1 MPINKRMRHLG
12 EERSVIREIFEYGN
26 ARKKQIGAENV
37 FDFSLGNPSVPAP
50 PEVNAEIARLIA
62 DMPSVQLHGYT
73 SAAGAPEARAA
84 VADYLKTK
92 FGAPV
97 SAFRVY
103 MTCGAAA
110 SLAIALNALAEPN
123 DEFVVVAPYFPEYRV
138 FIEQAGGKVVEA
150 RAADDFHLDLAALDR
165 AVGVHTKAVILNSPN
180 NPTGAVY
187 GEHELKAL
195 AALLTKKSEARGMPV
210 FLIADEPYRELTYG
224 AEVPCLLDLY
234 PDTVLCYSFSKSLS
248 LAGER
253 VGYIAISDNCADADA
268 LFAAVCGAGRALG
281 YVCAPS
287 LFQRVAAACLGKSG
301 DIAAYRANR
310 DMLHGALVSCGFS
323 CVPPE
328 GAFYLFVKS
337 PEPDAKAFCERA
349 KKYELLLVPSDSF
362 GIEGYVRI
370 SYCVAQETIRNALP
384 AFAKLAEEYGLKQA

>member
-1 MPINKRMRHLG
+1 MSINQTMRHLG

-26 ARKKQIGAENV
+26 ARKKEIGEENV

-62 DMPSVQLHGYT
+62 DMPPVKLHGYT
-73 SAAGAPEARAA
+73 SAAGAPEVRAA
-84 VADYLKTK
+84 VAAYLQTQ

-97 SAFRVY
+97 SASRVY

-110 SLAIALNALAEPN
+110 SLTISLAAMSEAG
-123 DEFVVVAPYFPEYRV
+123 DEFVVVAPCFPEYRV
-138 FIEQAGGKVVEA
+138 FIERAGGKVVEA
-150 RAADDFHLDLAALDR
+150 QAAADFHLDLAALAR
-165 AVGVHTKAVILNSPN
+165 AVGSRTKAVILNSPN

-187 GEHELKAL
+187 GREELAAL
-195 AALLTKKSEARGMPV
+195 AALLAEKSAERGAPV
-210 FLIADEPYRELTYG
+210 YLIADEPYRELTYG
-224 AEVPCLLDLY
+224 AEVPCLLNIY

-253 VGYIAISDNCADADA
+253 IGYIAVPDGCTDADA

-281 YVCAPS
+281 YVCAPA
-287 LFQRVAAACLGKSG
+287 LFQRVAAECLGKSG
-301 DIAAYRANR
+301 DIAAYRENR
-310 DMLHGALVSCGFS
+310 DLLWNALRTYGFE

-328 GAFYLFVKS
+328 GAFYLFVRS
-337 PEPDAKAFCERA
+337 PEPDAKAFCARA

-362 GIEGYVRI
+362 GIPGYVRI
-370 SYCVAQETIRNALP
+370 SYCVAKETIQSALP
-384 AFAKLAEEYGLKQA
+384 AFEKLAKEYGLR

>member
-1 MPINKRMRHLG
+1 MSINQTMRHLG

-26 ARKKQIGAENV
+26 ARKKEIGEENV

-62 DMPSVQLHGYT
+62 DMPPIKLHGYT
-73 SAAGAPEARAA
+73 SAAGAPEVRAA
-84 VADYLKTK
+84 VAAYLQTQ

-97 SAFRVY
+97 SASRVY

-110 SLAIALNALAEPN
+110 SLTISLAAMSEAG
-123 DEFVVVAPYFPEYRV
+123 DEFVVVAPCFPEYRV
-138 FIEQAGGKVVEA
+138 FIERASGKVVEA
-150 RAADDFHLDLAALDR
+150 QAAADFHLDLAALAR
-165 AVGVHTKAVILNSPN
+165 AVGSRTKAVILNSPN

-187 GEHELKAL
+187 GREELAAL
-195 AALLTKKSEARGMPV
+195 AALLAEKSAERGAPV
-210 FLIADEPYRELTYG
+210 YLIADEPYRELTYG
-224 AEVPCLLDLY
+224 AEVPCLLNIY

-253 VGYIAISDNCADADA
+253 IGYIAVPDGCTDADA

-281 YVCAPS
+281 YVCAPA
-287 LFQRVAAACLGKSG
+287 LFQRVAAKCLGKSG
-301 DIAAYRANR
+301 DIAAYRENR
-310 DMLHGALVSCGFS
+310 DLLWNALRTYGFE

-328 GAFYLFVKS
+328 GAFYLFVRS
-337 PEPDAKAFCERA
+337 PEPDAKAFCARA

-362 GIEGYVRI
+362 GVPGYVRI
-370 SYCVAQETIRNALP
+370 SYCVAKETIQSALP
-384 AFAKLAEEYGLKQA
+384 AFEKLAKEYGLR

>member
-1 MPINKRMRHLG
+1 MSINQTMRHLG

-26 ARKKQIGAENV
+26 ARKKEIGEENV

-62 DMPSVQLHGYT
+62 DMPPVKLHGYT
-73 SAAGAPEARAA
+73 SAAGAPEVRAA
-84 VADYLKTK
+84 VAAYLQTQ

-97 SAFRVY
+97 SASRVY

-110 SLAIALNALAEPN
+110 SLTISLAAMSEAG
-123 DEFVVVAPYFPEYRV
+123 DEFVVVAPCFPEYRV
-138 FIEQAGGKVVEA
+138 FIERAGGKVVEA
-150 RAADDFHLDLAALDR
+150 QAAADFHLDLAALAR
-165 AVGVHTKAVILNSPN
+165 AVGSRTKAVILNSPN

-187 GEHELKAL
+187 GREELAAL
-195 AALLTKKSEARGMPV
+195 AALLAEKSAERGASV
-210 FLIADEPYRELTYG
+210 YLIADEPYRELTYG
-224 AEVPCLLDLY
+224 AEVPCLLNIY

-253 VGYIAISDNCADADA
+253 IGYIAVPDGCTDADA

-281 YVCAPS
+281 YVCAPA
-287 LFQRVAAACLGKSG
+287 LFQRVAAKCLGKSG
-301 DIAAYRANR
+301 DIAAYRENR
-310 DMLHGALVSCGFS
+310 DLLWNALRTYGFE

-328 GAFYLFVKS
+328 GAFYLFVRS
-337 PEPDAKAFCERA
+337 PEPDAKAFCARA

-362 GIEGYVRI
+362 GVPGYVRI
-370 SYCVAQETIRNALP
+370 SYCVAKETIQSALP
-384 AFAKLAEEYGLKQA
+384 AFEKLAKEYGLR

>member
-1 MPINKRMRHLG
+1 MSINQTMRHLG

-26 ARKKQIGAENV
+26 ARKKEIGEENV

-62 DMPSVQLHGYT
+62 DMPPVKLHGYT
-73 SAAGAPEARAA
+73 SAAGAPEVRAA
-84 VADYLKTK
+84 VAAYLQTQ

-97 SAFRVY
+97 SASRVY

-110 SLAIALNALAEPN
+110 SLTISLAAMSEAG
-123 DEFVVVAPYFPEYRV
+123 DEFVVVAPCFPEYRV
-138 FIEQAGGKVVEA
+138 FIERAGGKVVEA
-150 RAADDFHLDLAALDR
+150 QAAADFHLDFAALAR
-165 AVGVHTKAVILNSPN
+165 AVGSRTKAVILNSPN

-187 GEHELKAL
+187 GREELAAL
-195 AALLTKKSEARGMPV
+195 AALLAEKSAERGAPV
-210 FLIADEPYRELTYG
+210 YLIADEPYRELTYG
-224 AEVPCLLDLY
+224 AEVPCLLNIY

-253 VGYIAISDNCADADA
+253 IGYIAVPDGCTDADA

-281 YVCAPS
+281 YVCAPA
-287 LFQRVAAACLGKSG
+287 LFQRVAAKCLGKSG
-301 DIAAYRANR
+301 DIAAYRENR
-310 DMLHGALVSCGFS
+310 DLLWNALRTYGFE

-328 GAFYLFVKS
+328 GAFYLFVRS
-337 PEPDAKAFCERA
+337 PEPDAKSFCARA

-362 GIEGYVRI
+362 GVPGYVRI
-370 SYCVAQETIRNALP
+370 SYCVAKETIQSALP
-384 AFAKLAEEYGLKQA
+384 AFEKLAKEYGLR

>member
-1 MPINKRMRHLG
+1 MSINQTMRHLG

-26 ARKKQIGAENV
+26 ARKKEIGEENV

-62 DMPSVQLHGYT
+62 DMPPVKLHGYT
-73 SAAGAPEARAA
+73 SAAGAPEVRAA
-84 VADYLKTK
+84 VAAYLQTQ

-97 SAFRVY
+97 SASRVY

-110 SLAIALNALAEPN
+110 SLTISLAAMSEAG
-123 DEFVVVAPYFPEYRV
+123 DEFVVVAPCFPEYRV
-138 FIEQAGGKVVEA
+138 FIERAGGKVVEA
-150 RAADDFHLDLAALDR
+150 QAATDFHLDLAALAR
-165 AVGVHTKAVILNSPN
+165 AVGSRTKAVILNSPN

-187 GEHELKAL
+187 GREELAAL
-195 AALLTKKSEARGMPV
+195 AALLAEKSAERGAPV
-210 FLIADEPYRELTYG
+210 YLIADEPYRELTYG
-224 AEVPCLLDLY
+224 AEVPCLLNIY

-253 VGYIAISDNCADADA
+253 IGYIAVPDGCTDADA

-281 YVCAPS
+281 YVCAPA
-287 LFQRVAAACLGKSG
+287 LFQRVAAKCLGKSG
-301 DIAAYRANR
+301 DIAAYRENR
-310 DMLHGALVSCGFS
+310 DLLWNALRTYGFE

-328 GAFYLFVKS
+328 GAFYLFVRS
-337 PEPDAKAFCERA
+337 PEPDAKAFCARA

-362 GIEGYVRI
+362 GVPGYVRI
-370 SYCVAQETIRNALP
+370 SYCVAKEIIQSALP
-384 AFAKLAEEYGLKQA
+384 AFEKLAKEYGLR